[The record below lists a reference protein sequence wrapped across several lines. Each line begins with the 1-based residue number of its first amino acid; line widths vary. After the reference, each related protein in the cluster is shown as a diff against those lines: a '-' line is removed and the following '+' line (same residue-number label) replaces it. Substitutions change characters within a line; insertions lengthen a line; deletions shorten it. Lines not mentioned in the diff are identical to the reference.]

1 MVNLGHGKH
10 EILLALALGEKKKIQ
25 DTLNTLNKIVK
36 YSLIFFSFPL
46 GLFLFHLLI
55 GSVVKGPCPWHFCP
69 ASLMW
74 NGFPWYFSLA
84 GLVQKHCLELF
95 KMPTALPVP
104 RCCTQRF
111 HLQHCEWYSWSLGLH
126 PFHSLTRTLPKAF
139 WGECVF

>member
-1 MVNLGHGKH
+1 MVNLCHGKH

-69 ASLMW
+69 ASLM
-74 NGFPWYFSLA
+74 
-84 GLVQKHCLELF
+84 
-95 KMPTALPVP
+95 
-104 RCCTQRF
+104 
-111 HLQHCEWYSWSLGLH
+111 
-126 PFHSLTRTLPKAF
+126 
-139 WGECVF
+139 